1 MGRSARRGSRAPLP
15 AAALIGTPARALL
28 AAVIGL
34 LTLGAVS
41 LLLVAAHAFGLVLA
55 DALSHAPTSRVLDA
69 ASIFALAFAG
79 RILLAQVASYASD
92 AMARSYANE
101 LTGRLLEAASHAR
114 TSASELAYLVTDG
127 IDKIVGYV
135 RDLAP
140 VAFALAL
147 TTPVLLVAVSIEGLV
162 FGIEL
167 AVGLATLPVL
177 LAVIG
182 QATSRQTASQL
193 AALTHLNDLTLDLL
207 RGLPTLKAFGKAR
220 LQRRVVADAAGELQ
234 QRTLR
239 ILRIAFLSGVTL
251 DTLSAI
257 VVALVAVSIGIRL
270 NDGSLALVNGAAI
283 LFVTPEVFL
292 PLRAVSQQFHA
303 NQDVRAV
310 LRRIDEISRSAAT
323 AVVVEPRRVRLTF
336 TSAASSATITPIVTI
351 ANFQP
356 TLYELVP
363 RLDCELTAS
372 TRLVVT
378 GPSGVGK
385 TAMLR
390 ALIGAAP
397 ASPGSVVCCNG
408 VQGSALPTDQVR
420 YLPAQPGFVRGT
432 LAENLLLGIQGP
444 PPEEAFARAH
454 HLLSA
459 LGAGELVDRLDEPIL
474 TGGANLSAGERQRL
488 GIVRTLMSPRPVL
501 VLDEPTAH
509 LSNEGGQLVLAL
521 LEAECRDTIVIVASH
536 HPEIV
541 AWGSARLT
549 LQEER
554 P

>member
-1 MGRSARRGSRAPLP
+1 MGSAARRGSVAPLP
-15 AAALIGTPARALL
+15 VAALIGSPARALL

-34 LTLGAVS
+34 LTLASVG

-55 DALSHAPTSRVLDA
+55 EALAHAPASRVRDA
-69 ASIFALAFAG
+69 ASIFALAFGG
-79 RILLAQVASYASD
+79 RILLAQLATSASD
-92 AMARSYANE
+92 ALARSYAHQ
-101 LTGRLLEAASHAR
+101 LTDRLLEQASHVQS
-114 TSASELAYLVTDG
+114 SASEFAYLLTDG
-127 IDKIVGYV
+127 MDKVIAYI
-135 RDLAP
+135 RDFTP

-147 TTPVLLVAVSIEGLV
+147 TTPILLVAVAVEGLV
-162 FGIEL
+162 FAIEL
-167 AVGLATLPVL
+167 AVGLAILPVL

-182 QATSRQTASQL
+182 QATGRQTAGQL
-193 AALTHLNDLTLDLL
+193 AALTRLNELTLDLL
-207 RGLPTLKAFGKAR
+207 RGLPTLKSFGKAR
-220 LQRRVVADAAGELQ
+220 LQRQVVADAARELQ

-270 NDGSLALVNGAAI
+270 NDGSLGLVTGAAI

-310 LRRIDEISRSAAT
+310 LGRIDELSGST
-323 AVVVEPRRVRLTF
+323 ASVAVSQTRRVRLTL
-336 TSAASSATITPIVTI
+336 TGVSLAPGHTPLVTITD
-351 ANFQP
+351 FQP
-356 TLYELVP
+356 ALYALVP
-363 RLDCELTAS
+363 PLTCELAAG

-385 TAMLR
+385 TALLR
-390 ALIGAAP
+390 ALVGAAA
-397 ASPGSVVCCNG
+397 ASPGSMTWCEG
-408 VQGSALPTDQVR
+408 VQGSAFPSALVR
-420 YLPAQPGFVRGT
+420 YLPAQPGFVQGT
-432 LAENLLLGIQGP
+432 LAENLLLGSQGLLP
-444 PPEEAFARAH
+444 PGDALARAR

-459 LGAGELVDRLDEPIL
+459 LGAEELLDRLDEPIL

-488 GIVRTLMSPRPVL
+488 GIVRTLLEQRPIL

-509 LSNEGGQLVLAL
+509 LSHEGEQRVLAL
-521 LEAECRDTIVIVASH
+521 LDAECSASTLIVASH
-536 HPEIV
+536 RPQV
-541 AWGSARLT
+541 LAWGSARLA
-549 LQEER
+549 LEEV